1 MTTSNALFR
10 KDASEYLFEQHRLR
24 RSPGYLQQIAT
35 LGVDRQ
41 GNVGPA
47 FRLAGRFPIYD
58 QKSLD
63 EYARR
68 VISPEGRSTA
78 EHRIRQSA

>member
-1 MTTSNALFR
+1 MTTSTAFFR
-10 KDASEYLFEQHRLR
+10 KDASEYLLTQHRLK

-58 QKSLD
+58 QTSLD
-63 EYARR
+63 EYAQR
-68 VISPEGRSTA
+68 VISPERRSTA
-78 EHRIRQSA
+78 EHRLCAVA